1 MYRVLAALVSDY
13 LSIISLPLISVFWGV
28 VADTG
33 QRHIIIYRTHIVEE
47 YRPTRIFIRFID
59 FLLFLVLGPKIRENA
74 HQLEEGLNVGK
85 TDEL

>member
-33 QRHIIIYRTHIVEE
+33 ATTHHHISDTHSVGVQTYTNIYPIYRFPIISRAWAENPGKRAPAKGGVEC
-47 YRPTRIFIRFID
+47 R
-59 FLLFLVLGPKIRENA
+59 
-74 HQLEEGLNVGK
+74 
-85 TDEL
+85 